1 MSLVLPSYG
10 CLESPAPLPTVS
22 KEKQI
27 CFDISHSSSIDI
39 RCMCGRKERFERL
52 SKLRRMNIFKIFFLF
67 CVIRL
72 FFFNIEKYKKISWRK
87 AIRNLNSLKTV
98 ISYSTL

>member
-1 MSLVLPSYG
+1 MSSVLPSYG
-10 CLESPAPLPTVS
+10 CLESSPPLPTVS

-39 RCMCGRKERFERL
+39 RYMCERRERLERL
-52 SKLRRMNIFKIFFLF
+52 SKLRRMNILKIFFLF

-72 FFFNIEKYKKISWRK
+72 FFF
-87 AIRNLNSLKTV
+87 
-98 ISYSTL
+98 